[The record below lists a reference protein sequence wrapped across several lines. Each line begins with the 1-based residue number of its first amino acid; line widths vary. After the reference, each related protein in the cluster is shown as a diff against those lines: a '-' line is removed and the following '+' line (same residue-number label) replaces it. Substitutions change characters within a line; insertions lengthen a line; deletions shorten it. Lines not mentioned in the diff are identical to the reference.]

1 MSLAGDE
8 VNSNYKEKLES
19 QLKLNKHLFNTKM
32 KEYLEYIKL
41 EKDGKKSKYFSE
53 PTQELLYSGI
63 SDSGLKL
70 IGIKYKNTYFQLFL
84 EVNYP
89 EIYNKQNRVPPK
101 GGRKT
106 KSKKSNRRNT
116 RKHRKSRKSRK
127 SRK

>member
-1 MSLAGDE
+1 MSLAGDK
-8 VNSNYKEKLES
+8 VISDYKNKLRSE
-19 QLKLNKHLFNTKM
+19 LKLNKELFKKKM
-32 KEYLEYIKL
+32 EEYLE
-41 EKDGKKSKYFSE
+41 KDVNKSKYFSE
-53 PTQELLYSGI
+53 PTQDLLYSGI
-63 SDSGLKL
+63 STDGLKL
-70 IGIKYKNTYFQLFL
+70 IGIEDKNTYSQHFL

-89 EIYNKQNRVPPK
+89 KIYNEENRVPSPTK

>member
-19 QLKLNKHLFNTKM
+19 ELKLNKALFEKKM
-32 KEYLEYIKL
+32 EDINL
-41 EKDGKKSKYFSE
+41 EKDETKKTYLSE
-53 PTQELLYSGI
+53 PTIDILFSGI

-70 IGIKYKNTYFQLFL
+70 IGIDKNTYFEVFRQKVL
-84 EVNYP
+84 EGIDGTHKK
-89 EIYNKQNRVPPK
+89 ENRISTT

-127 SRK
+127 

>member
-1 MSLAGDE
+1 MSLDGDK
-8 VNSNYKEKLES
+8 VISDYKKDIGN

-63 SDSGLKL
+63 SDSKLKL
-70 IGIKYKNTYFQLFL
+70 IGIDKNTYLQEVL
-84 EVNYP
+84 EELSPGDYT
-89 EIYNKQNRVPPK
+89 KSNRTPTT

>member
-1 MSLAGDE
+1 MSLAWE
-8 VNSNYKEKLES
+8 IFNSNYKKELERVLES
-19 QLKLNKHLFNTKM
+19 NKKLFVTRM
-32 KEYLEYIKL
+32 EEYLK
-41 EKDGKKSKYFSE
+41 KDGKKSKYFSE
-53 PTQELLYSGI
+53 PTQDLLYSGI

-70 IGIKYKNTYFQLFL
+70 IDIDNKTEYFQLFL

-89 EIYNKQNRVPPK
+89 EIYNEQNRVPPK

-127 SRK
+127 

>member
-19 QLKLNKHLFNTKM
+19 ELKLNKALFEKKM
-32 KEYLEYIKL
+32 EDIKL
-41 EKDGKKSKYFSE
+41 EKDETKKTYLSE
-53 PTQELLYSGI
+53 PTIDILFSGI

-70 IGIKYKNTYFQLFL
+70 IGIEYKNTYFEVFRQEVL
-84 EVNYP
+84 EGIDGTHKK
-89 EIYNKQNRVPPK
+89 ENRTPPK

-127 SRK
+127 